1 MRRLDSLVVSTRVG
15 RRSRILTVVAAGASI
30 MGIALMDYVTGIDL
44 SLSVFYLIPVVAA
57 TVVVSPRAGLF
68 LSAVAAVTWTFAD
81 AFIVDAHPSA
91 LLQLW
96 NGLLRFCT
104 LSFVVCLLAALR
116 RAMATSQASERRSKE
131 FLAYAAHQL
140 RTPVAGVRASA
151 EALVL
156 TESPARRE
164 QLAANLTVEANR
176 LGRLVRS
183 LLRLTRLDQGDP
195 IQPVACD
202 VERLIRAE
210 IERVRLLAPHL
221 EVRLHGPPAPVNDLL
236 LDAAA
241 VAEIVSNLLDNAR
254 RHASDRID
262 VTLDESSSQV
272 QISVGDDGPG
282 LPAGGEERA
291 FERFVSLDG
300 HGGSGLGLSIAR
312 SLAGAHGG
320 ELVYVSRRF
329 LLALPAVQSAEARRR
344 EETLSSRDRGSGAAG
359 GRGNPT
365 GR

>member
-1 MRRLDSLVVSTRVG
+1 MRRLDGLVVPTWAG
-15 RRSRILTVVAAGASI
+15 RRSRMLAIAAAGASI
-30 MGIALMDYVTGIDL
+30 VAIALMDYVTGIDL
-44 SLSVFYLIPVVAA
+44 SLSVFYLVPVVAG
-57 TVVVSPRAGLF
+57 TVVASPRAGFF
-68 LSAVAAVTWTFAD
+68 LSALAAVTWTLAD
-81 AFIVDAHPSA
+81 AFIVNAHTTL
-91 LLQLW
+91 LLQGW

-104 LSFVVCLLAALR
+104 LSFVVSLLAALR
-116 RAMATSQASERRSKE
+116 RAMQQSQESEQRSKE

-195 IQPVACD
+195 IQPVVCD
-202 VERLIRAE
+202 VHGLLRAE

-221 EVRLHGPPAPVNDLL
+221 DVRLQAPPTPLTGLL
-236 LDAAA
+236 LDPAA

-254 RHASDRID
+254 RHATDRVD
-262 VTLDESSSQV
+262 VILHVSSSQLRL
-272 QISVGDDGPG
+272 SVGDDGPG
-282 LPAGGEERA
+282 LPTGGEERA
-291 FERFVSLDG
+291 FDRFVSLDG

-312 SLAGAHGG
+312 SLAQAHGG
-320 ELVYVSRRF
+320 ELVYAARRF
-329 LLALPAVQSAEARRR
+329 VLTLPAVQSAEASRGV
-344 EETLSSRDRGSGAAG
+344 EPLLSRGPGSGG
-359 GRGNPT
+359 ERGRDHPHKA
-365 GR
+365 

>member
-1 MRRLDSLVVSTRVG
+1 MTRRLDRLVVRTGAG
-15 RRSRILTVVAAGASI
+15 RRSRILAVAAAGASI
-30 MGIALMDYVTGIDL
+30 FAIALMDYVTGIDL

-57 TVVVSPRAGLF
+57 TVVVSPLAGLC
-68 LSAVAAVTWTFAD
+68 LSALAAVTWTFAD
-81 AFIVDAHPSA
+81 ALIVDAHPSV
-91 LLQLW
+91 LLQAW

-104 LSFVVCLLAALR
+104 LSFVVSLLAALR
-116 RAMATSQASERRSKE
+116 RAMESSQASERRSKE

-195 IQPVACD
+195 IRPVTCD

-210 IERVRLLAPHL
+210 IERVQLLAPHL
-221 EVRLHGPPAPVNDLL
+221 DVRLQGPPAPVDDLL

-254 RHASDRID
+254 RHATDRVD
-262 VTLDESSSQV
+262 VTLEASSSQLR
-272 QISVGDDGPG
+272 ISVGDDGLG

-291 FERFVSLDG
+291 FDRFVSLDG

-312 SLAGAHGG
+312 SLAEAHGG
-320 ELVYVSRRF
+320 QLVYASRRF
-329 LLALPAVQSAEARRR
+329 VLALPAVPSADASPSV
-344 EETLSSRDRGSGAAG
+344 ETLPQAIADEA
-359 GRGNPT
+359 
-365 GR
+365 